1 MATVEIEDR
10 PRDDADI
17 GTAGRLK
24 GNQVDWR
31 LVAIVGVA
39 GCGPAASIA
48 LNLPFMGQFA
58 GASLV
63 LAFLLIW
70 PAIILMVNTFIQF
83 SKRIA
88 SAGGLYT
95 WNARSWGSNVGF
107 VYGWT
112 LMGTYLL
119 VAAGGFTIFGAF
131 LSEYLQ
137 SEFSVNI
144 PWWILMAGAMAYVV
158 TLAIKGILQTLHA
171 TFILLSFELILLVC
185 LSVWILLKTGPS
197 NWSATPFKLTGIE
210 GVTASTFGLAMT
222 FGLLSHVGIEEGS
235 TLAEE
240 TREPKRNIP
249 KGLIVT
255 AIAVPAF
262 YVLVTYGAVIGYG
275 VDNIQAGFTEDP
287 VPIQTL
293 AAKYWG
299 SAGLMAIVFAA
310 TASILAFA
318 QTSFMA
324 GTRILFALGRDRVLP
339 AKLGETGS
347 NGTPV
352 AAIWLMLAISL
363 AVAIPV
369 AIAAGPFETWGY
381 FGFLIGIAFLL
392 SYIITNLAMVKFT
405 YGTESFSVLRCGVF
419 GVLGA
424 ILLCYPLY
432 RSVIP
437 LPEGVYGV
445 LPLFYLGW
453 IAIGV
458 TMLLV
463 ARRNRPDDVARIGKA
478 LAADE

>member
-1 MATVEIEDR
+1 MEAVGTKEPEAER
-10 PRDDADI
+10 
-17 GTAGRLK
+17 TAGVLK
-24 GNQVDWR
+24 RNQVDWR
-31 LVAIVGVA
+31 HVAVIGVA

-63 LAFLLIW
+63 LAFALIW

-95 WNARSWGSNVGF
+95 WNARTWGSNVGF

-112 LMGTYLL
+112 LMGSYLL
-119 VAAGGFTIFGAF
+119 VAAGGFTMFGAF
-131 LSEYLQ
+131 LSEYLL
-137 SEFSVNI
+137 SEFSLNI
-144 PWWILMAGAMAYVV
+144 PWWVLMGAAMAYVV
-158 TLAIKGILQTLHA
+158 TLAILGILQTLHA
-171 TFILLSFELILLVC
+171 TLLLLSIEVILLVA
-185 LSVWILLKTGPS
+185 LAIWILLKVGPS

-210 GVTASTFGLAMT
+210 GVTASMFGLAMT
-222 FGLLSHVGIEEGS
+222 FGLLSHVGIEEGT

-240 TREPKRNIP
+240 AKEPKKNVP

-255 AIAVPAF
+255 GLAVPAF
-262 YVLVTYGAVIGYG
+262 YVLVSYGSVIGYG

-293 AAKYWG
+293 AADFWG
-299 SAGLMAIVFAA
+299 SAGLMAIVFGAS
-310 TASILAFA
+310 ASILAFA
-318 QTSFMA
+318 QTSFTA
-324 GTRILFALGRDRVLP
+324 GTRVLYALGRDRVLP

-347 NGTPV
+347 KGTPV
-352 AAIWLMLAISL
+352 AAVWAMLAISI
-363 AVAIPV
+363 AVAVPV

-381 FGFLIGIAFLL
+381 FGFMIGIAFLL

-405 YGTESFSVLRCGVF
+405 YGTESFSVIRCGVF

-424 ILLCYPLY
+424 VILCYPLY
-432 RSVIP
+432 RSVLP
-437 LPEGVYGV
+437 LPEGVYGL
-445 LPLFYLGW
+445 LPFVYLGW
-453 IAIGV
+453 VGIGV
-458 TMLLV
+458 VMLLV
-463 ARRNRPDDVARIGKA
+463 ARRNRPNEIARIGKA